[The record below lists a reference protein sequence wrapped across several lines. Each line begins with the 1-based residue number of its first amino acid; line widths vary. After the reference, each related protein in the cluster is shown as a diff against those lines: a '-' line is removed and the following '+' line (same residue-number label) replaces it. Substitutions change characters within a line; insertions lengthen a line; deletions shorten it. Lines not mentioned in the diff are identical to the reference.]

1 MANPE
6 REILRKLRMT
16 TGYAASLNDAWL
28 TGQTAFGSV
37 NARDQPLSILGDP
50 IDRMPALCRP
60 QRESRV
66 RQYNVPALDK
76 AVAILDLLAK
86 SEEEL
91 TATEIHQELGI
102 PKATAFMLLNVLER
116 HQMVKRND
124 QHRYTIGIKLY
135 ELGITY
141 VSKLDVVKT
150 ARPFLEQL
158 LSRTNL
164 TSHLGTIYD
173 HRVIFIDKIE
183 PKSFIRFST
192 FPGMRSDIHM
202 SSLGKAMAA
211 HLTEPELD
219 EIVAKI
225 GLGTYTV
232 NTITDRVAF
241 DQELERIRQ
250 SGYAIENEEGELGIR
265 CVGAPIFDNTGRVVA
280 AVSVTG
286 LVSQIPEEDFP
297 KLGQIVRETAESI
310 STALGGAPIKTR
322 RRALAGV

>member
-1 MANPE
+1 
-6 REILRKLRMT
+6 
-16 TGYAASLNDAWL
+16 
-28 TGQTAFGSV
+28 
-37 NARDQPLSILGDP
+37 
-50 IDRMPALCRP
+50 
-60 QRESRV
+60 V

-76 AVAILDLLAK
+76 AVAILELLAR
-86 SEEEL
+86 SETEL

-102 PKATAFMLLNVLER
+102 PKATAFMVLTVLER
-116 HQMVKRND
+116 HQMVKKSD

-141 VSKLDVVKT
+141 VSKLDVVKV
-150 ARPFLEQL
+150 AQPFLEQL

-164 TSHLGTIYD
+164 TAHLGAIFD

-202 SSLGKAMAA
+202 SSLGKAIAA
-211 HLTEPELD
+211 HLTQPELD
-219 EIVAKI
+219 EIVTTI

-241 DQELERIRQ
+241 EEELERIRQ
-250 SGYAIENEEGELGIR
+250 RGYAIENEEGELGIR
-265 CVGAPIFDNTGRVVA
+265 CVGAPIFDNAGRVIA

-286 LVSQIPEEDFP
+286 LVSQIREEDFP
-297 KLGQIVRETAESI
+297 TLGQVVRESAESI
-310 STALGGAPIKTR
+310 SSALGAAPVNNR